1 MSKEIFEI
9 EQARIVLTSGA
20 DSLYGNA
27 REDLRKAAEK
37 AAKKV
42 YLCSDIKEAIK
53 EFLVNF
59 FNYVENLRGLRP
71 ALCNIKSKFFGSS
84 ISSIEVKLST
94 LPLYEGECILEVRI
108 RKCLSL
114 VLD

>member
-9 EQARIVLTSGA
+9 EQARIVLTSGD

-27 REDLRKAAEK
+27 GEDLRKAAEK

-42 YLCSDIKEAIK
+42 YLYSDIKEAIK

-84 ISSIEVKLST
+84 TSSIEVRLST

>member
-9 EQARIVLTSGA
+9 EHARIVLTSGD

-27 REDLRKAAEK
+27 REELRKAVEK

-42 YLCSDIKEAIK
+42 YLCSDSKEAIK

-71 ALCNIKSKFFGSS
+71 ALCNIKSKFFDSN

>member
-9 EQARIVLTSGA
+9 EHARIVLTSGD

-27 REDLRKAAEK
+27 REELRKAAEK

-42 YLCSDIKEAIK
+42 YLCSNSKEAIK
-53 EFLVNF
+53 EFLVSF
-59 FNYVENLRGLRP
+59 FNYVENPRGLRP
-71 ALCNIKSKFFGSS
+71 ALCNIEYKFLDNN

-94 LPLYEGECILEVRI
+94 LPLYEGECILEVGV

>member
-9 EQARIVLTSGA
+9 EQARIVLTSGD

-84 ISSIEVKLST
+84 TSSIEVRLST

>member
-9 EQARIVLTSGA
+9 EQARIVLTSGD

-84 ISSIEVKLST
+84 TSSIEIRLST